1 MIMTNKIKEIFKMS
15 VLIFIVLFIVGIG
28 VFFKVS
34 GFVFGLIWQGLS
46 ILINIIAGSINFMIA
61 IVVVF
66 FIIGILGILIS

>member
-1 MIMTNKIKEIFKMS
+1 MIMINKIKEIFKMS

-34 GFVFGLIWQGLS
+34 GFMFGLIWQGLS
-46 ILINIIAGSINFMIA
+46 ILIKLIAGSINFMIA

>member
-46 ILINIIAGSINFMIA
+46 ILINLIAGSINFMIA

>member
-1 MIMTNKIKEIFKMS
+1 MTNKIKEIFKMS

-34 GFVFGLIWQGLS
+34 GFIFGLIWQGLS